1 MDEQYGEISGTVEP
15 MGQIEGEV
23 DMPQGGVGD
32 YNLLTNLPSIN
43 NHTLIG
49 DSDFEDIGLHFMTN
63 VELKELLGG

>member
-43 NHTLIG
+43 GHTLIG